1 MSSHICHPREELDPT
16 EQNKKKKKIS
26 HVLHLLE
33 DELFV
38 MVFVQNIEN

>member
-1 MSSHICHPREELDPT
+1 MSSHICHSREELDLT
-16 EQNKKKKKIS
+16 EQNKKIKKFS

-33 DELFV
+33 DELYV